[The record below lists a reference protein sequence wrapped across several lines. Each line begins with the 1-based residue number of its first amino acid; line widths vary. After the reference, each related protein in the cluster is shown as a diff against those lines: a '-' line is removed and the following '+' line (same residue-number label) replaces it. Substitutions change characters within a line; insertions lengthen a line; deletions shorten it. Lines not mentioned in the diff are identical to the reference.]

1 MKTKSAASSASSASS
16 ASTAS
21 SKTADPEKDDPL
33 AGVVA
38 TLEEDIVFGRLH
50 PRERLIEDDLMQ
62 RFGIKRYVAR
72 EVLAALDRMGLIE
85 RRRNVGALVR
95 SFAPKEVAELYAL
108 RVLLETEAVR
118 LIPLPVPETSLE
130 KLIAIQRQHDEA
142 VRAKSLPRV
151 FRANLAFHQALFEL
165 TGNETL
171 QRAIAEYARQTHSI
185 RFSAMVSGEY
195 RERARREHWQIIE
208 ALRAGDRDGLV
219 SLCSEHLPPS
229 RDAYLTAQRHHV
241 EAA

>member
-1 MKTKSAASSASSASS
+1 MKAKSAVAPASSNVAA
-16 ASTAS
+16 
-21 SKTADPEKDDPL
+21 PEKDDPF

-38 TLEEDIVFGRLH
+38 ALEEDIVFGRLH
-50 PRERLIEDDLMQ
+50 PRERLIEDELMQ
-62 RFGIKRYVAR
+62 RFGIKRYVVR

-95 SFAPKEVAELYAL
+95 SFTSNEVAELYAL
-108 RVLLETEAVR
+108 RALLETEAVR
-118 LIPLPVPETSLE
+118 LIQLPVPDSSLE
-130 KLIAIQRQHDEA
+130 KLIAIQRKHDDA
-142 VRAKSLPRV
+142 VLANSPPRV

-171 QRAIAEYARQTHSI
+171 QHAIAEYARQTHSI
-185 RFSAMVSGEY
+185 RFSALVSSEY

-208 ALRAGDRDGLV
+208 ALRAGDREALV
-219 SLCSEHLPPS
+219 ALCAEHLPPS
-229 RDAYLTAQRHHV
+229 RDVYLTAQQHQV

>member
-1 MKTKSAASSASSASS
+1 MKTNTAIASASL
-16 ASTAS
+16 
-21 SKTADPEKDDPL
+21 KTVDQAKDDL
-33 AGVVA
+33 FAHAVA

-50 PRERLIEDDLMQ
+50 PRERLIEDELMQ
-62 RFGIKRYVAR
+62 RFGIKRYVVR
-72 EVLAALDRMGLIE
+72 EVLAALERMGLIE

-95 SFAPKEVAELYAL
+95 SFTPKEVAELYAL
-108 RVLLETEAVR
+108 RALLETEAAR
-118 LIPLPVPETSLE
+118 LIPLPVPESSLE
-130 KLIAIQRQHDEA
+130 KVIVIQRQHDEA
-142 VRAKSLPRV
+142 VRASSPPRV

-185 RFSAMVSGEY
+185 RFSALVSSEY

-208 ALRAGDRDGLV
+208 ALRVGDRGALV
-219 SLCSEHLPPS
+219 ALCGKHLPPS
-229 RDAYLTAQRHHV
+229 RDVYLTAQRHQV

>member
-1 MKTKSAASSASSASS
+1 MKMNSAVAPVSL
-16 ASTAS
+16 
-21 SKTADPEKDDPL
+21 KTADPARDDRL

-38 TLEEDIVFGRLH
+38 ALEEDIVFGRLH

-62 RFGIKRYVAR
+62 RFGIKRYVVR

-95 SFAPKEVAELYAL
+95 SFTPKEVAELYAL
-108 RVLLETEAVR
+108 RALLETEAVR
-118 LIPLPVPETSLE
+118 LIPLPVPESSLE
-130 KLIAIQRQHDEA
+130 KLVAIQRQHDEA
-142 VRAKSLPRV
+142 VRASSPPRA

-185 RFSAMVSGEY
+185 RFSALVSSEY
-195 RERARREHWQIIE
+195 RERARQEHWRIID
-208 ALRAGDRDGLV
+208 ALRVGDRGALV
-219 SLCSEHLPPS
+219 TLCGEHLPPS
-229 RDAYLTAQRHHV
+229 RDAYLTAQRHQV